1 MILSGPNRARRFR
14 KPPRRDAKRTAAQ
27 PYAAQQTRSIA
38 EKMWRTVI
46 GESMKREVQC
56 MYAIIKTGGKQYKV
70 AEGDVLN
77 VEKLD
82 AEKGAE
88 VVFDE
93 VLAIVNDGEVTVG
106 KPFIDG
112 AKVTAT
118 VEDQGK
124 GEKILVFKY
133 RAKVNYRKRAGHRQP
148 YTAVKISGI
157 QG

>member
-1 MILSGPNRARRFR
+1 MHVRNYQNRRQTVQSSRRR
-14 KPPRRDAKRTAAQ
+14 
-27 PYAAQQTRSIA
+27 
-38 EKMWRTVI
+38 
-46 GESMKREVQC
+46 
-56 MYAIIKTGGKQYKV
+56 
-70 AEGDVLN
+70 
-77 VEKLD
+77 
-82 AEKGAE
+82 
-88 VVFDE
+88 FDE
-93 VLAIVNDGEVTVG
+93 VLAIVNDGKVTVG

-118 VEDQGK
+118 VEDHGK

>member
-1 MILSGPNRARRFR
+1 
-14 KPPRRDAKRTAAQ
+14 
-27 PYAAQQTRSIA
+27 
-38 EKMWRTVI
+38 
-46 GESMKREVQC
+46 

-77 VEKLD
+77 VEKLN

-93 VLAIVNDGEVTVG
+93 VLAIV
-106 KPFIDG
+106 K
-112 AKVTAT
+112 
-118 VEDQGK
+118 
-124 GEKILVFKY
+124 KILVFKY